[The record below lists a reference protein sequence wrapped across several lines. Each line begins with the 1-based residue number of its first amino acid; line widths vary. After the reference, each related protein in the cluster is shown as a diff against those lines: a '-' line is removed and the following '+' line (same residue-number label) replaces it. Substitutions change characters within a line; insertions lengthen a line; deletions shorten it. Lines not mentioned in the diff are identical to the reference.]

1 MRTLTIVLVT
11 CLLMTFQI
19 GSTAGA
25 ESTVPSKEVLRV
37 FFIGNSHTGCNNL
50 MRVIEKLAIKNEA
63 GIDIVTAGHLVG
75 GCTLERHWN
84 ERRALTK
91 MMAGKWDVV
100 VLQENG
106 QGPMAYPDKMRQYA
120 RLFDEKIK
128 QAGAKNVLFMTA
140 AYQDRPDTTKAIVKA
155 HLEISKE
162 LDADVAP
169 VGIAFEKA
177 LTKRPDL
184 TLHNL
189 PDTIHANQ
197 RGTYLTA
204 CVIWATLTGEK
215 PYGLSGDGL
224 AELTDKERVF
234 LQEMAWESIIE
245 CKAKRRIAE

>member
-1 MRTLTIVLVT
+1 M
-11 CLLMTFQI
+11 
-19 GSTAGA
+19 A
-25 ESTVPSKEVLRV
+25 
-37 FFIGNSHTGCNNL
+37 
-50 MRVIEKLAIKNEA
+50 
-63 GIDIVTAGHLVG
+63 
-75 GCTLERHWN
+75 
-84 ERRALTK
+84 K

-120 RLFDEKIK
+120 RLFDDKIK

-140 AYQDRPDTTKAIVKA
+140 AYQDRPDTTETIVKA

-169 VGIAFEKA
+169 VGIAFERA
-177 LTKRPDL
+177 LKKRPNL

-204 CVIWATLTGEK
+204 CVIWSTLTGEK
-215 PYGLSGDGL
+215 PHGLAGDGL
-224 AELTDKERVF
+224 AEVTDKERVF
-234 LQEMAWESIIE
+234 LQDIAWEAIME